1 MEKKVCIIILS
12 YKNYEMTLQ
21 MIKQIRQFSYKNYE
35 ILVVDNNSPDDTSK
49 MLDTYKNEFGY
60 KLIINKENLGYA
72 KGNNI
77 GINYSID
84 NGFDYSWVINNDL
97 IIKDKDIIQ
106 KFIKTSEE
114 HLNVAIVGPKIFDL
128 NQNVCAPY
136 YKRPSL
142 WDMTFGIKAYSSK
155 RKKMIDNRMEVYR
168 LHGCCLFMKNDMIK
182 QVGLFDPSTFLYCE
196 EEILAEK
203 LLKYKYCSY
212 YDSTINIIHME
223 SSTIGINRGK
233 KSKFKRQ
240 CYKNSMKIYLRS
252 YRKFNVIATRLCII
266 VRCIMIYFRG

>member
-21 MIKQIRQFSYKNYE
+21 MIKQIKQLSYKNYE
-35 ILVVDNNSPDDTSK
+35 ILVIDNNSPDNTSE
-49 MLDTYKNEFGY
+49 MLDIYKNELGY
-60 KLIINKENLGYA
+60 KLIINKDNLGYA

-77 GINYSID
+77 GIKYSID
-84 NGFDYSWVINNDL
+84 NGFVYSWVINNDL
-97 IIKDKDIIQ
+97 IINDKDILQ
-106 KFIKTSEE
+106 KFINTSEE
-114 HLNVAIVGPKIFDL
+114 QLNAAIVGPKIFDL
-128 NQNVCAPY
+128 NQNVCSPY
-136 YKRPSL
+136 YKRPSF
-142 WDMTFGIKAYSSK
+142 WDMTFGIKSYSSK
-155 RKKMIDNRMEVYR
+155 RKKMVDNRMEVYR

-203 LLKYKYCSY
+203 LLKLNYHSY
-212 YDSTINIIHME
+212 YDSSINIIHME

-240 CYKNSMKIYLRS
+240 CYKNSMEIYLRK
-252 YRKFNVIATRLCII
+252 YRNFNFIATKLCII